1 MTRWRY
7 ATATDTG
14 LVRETNQ
21 DAMFVDDSLAL
32 VADGMGGHA
41 AGDVAAVMASE
52 IVRDLFHADST
63 VEGLYEAIEAANL
76 AIIADAQEHPDR
88 FGMGTTVIAVGLTHD
103 SAGVISPT
111 LFNVGDSR
119 AYQLRDGA
127 VRQLSED
134 HSVAE
139 EWVRMGRLTPEE
151 AITHPRRHQLTR
163 ALGVED
169 SLEIDVSSIIA
180 MPGDRILLCSDGLSN
195 ELSVDSLAK
204 LASAPKSLEDA
215 ANELVTAAKH
225 SGGRDNIS
233 VVLLE
238 FDEVNTAISPFKK
251 TVSTKAPPVASSPSP
266 GRARSTRRRRIVTWR
281 VGLGVLI
288 LAGVIAGA
296 VAIMHWYAYSS
307 FYLADDAGTVAV
319 YQGQPNGVLWYK
331 PNLVLDLPYS
341 SRQLRNADIRALRGT
356 IGEPTLSAAINF
368 ANHMHSEWLTTRPLL
383 PVTTTTTTIHKSV
396 TTTTLAKG

>member
-1 MTRWRY
+1 
-7 ATATDTG
+7 
-14 LVRETNQ
+14 
-21 DAMFVDDSLAL
+21 
-32 VADGMGGHA
+32 
-41 AGDVAAVMASE
+41 
-52 IVRDLFHADST
+52 
-63 VEGLYEAIEAANL
+63 
-76 AIIADAQEHPDR
+76 
-88 FGMGTTVIAVGLTHD
+88 
-103 SAGVISPT
+103 
-111 LFNVGDSR
+111 
-119 AYQLRDGA
+119 
-127 VRQLSED
+127 
-134 HSVAE
+134 
-139 EWVRMGRLTPEE
+139 
-151 AITHPRRHQLTR
+151 
-163 ALGVED
+163 
-169 SLEIDVSSIIA
+169 

-195 ELSVDSLAK
+195 ELSIDSLAK
-204 LASAPKSLEDA
+204 LASAPKSLADA

-238 FDEVNTAISPFKK
+238 FDEVNTATSPIKK

-356 IGEPTLSAAINF
+356 ISEPTLSAAINF
-368 ANHMHSEWLTTRPLL
+368 AKYMHSEWVTSRPLP
-383 PVTTTTTTIHKSV
+383 PVTTTTIYKSV

>member
-1 MTRWRY
+1 
-7 ATATDTG
+7 
-14 LVRETNQ
+14 
-21 DAMFVDDSLAL
+21 
-32 VADGMGGHA
+32 MGGHA
-41 AGDVAAVMASE
+41 AGDVASVMATE
-52 IVRDLFHADST
+52 IVRELFRGDST

-76 AIIADAQEHPDR
+76 AIIADAREHPDR

-103 SAGVISPT
+103 HAGVISPT

-127 VRQLSED
+127 LRQLSED

-169 SLEIDVSSIIA
+169 ALEIDVSSIIA

-215 ANELVTAAKH
+215 AAELVMAAKH

-238 FDEVNTAISPFKK
+238 FDEVNVAANPIKK

-266 GRARSTRRRRIVTWR
+266 GRARSTRRRRVVTWR
-281 VGLGVLI
+281 VWLGVAM
-288 LAGVIAGA
+288 LAGVVAGA
-296 VAIMHWYAYSS
+296 VATLHWYAYSS

-331 PNLVLDLPYS
+331 PTLVLDLPYS
-341 SRQLRNADIRALRGT
+341 SRQLRNPDIRALRGT
-356 IGEPTLSAAINF
+356 ISEPTLAAAINV
-368 ANHMHSEWLTTRPLL
+368 AKYMHTEWLSSHPIT
-383 PVTTTTTTIHKSV
+383 PVTTTTTTTVPSVTTTVKSV
-396 TTTTLAKG
+396 TTTTKPKG